1 MADAM
6 VTARMPQSK
15 KDAGNKILRELGLN
29 ASLAVNEL
37 YDYIL
42 ETHTWPLAAKKT
54 NEINALQ
61 LADALAFVDNIA
73 RVPKDSFIDIDYD
86 QAKRQ
91 RLIEKGRATESDF
104 R

>member
-37 YDYIL
+37 YDCIL
-42 ETHTWPLAAKKT
+42 ETHTWPLAAQKKS
-54 NEINALQ
+54 EIDTTQ
-61 LADALAFVDNIA
+61 LANALAFVDSIA

-91 RLIEKGRATESDF
+91 RLIGKGRATESDF
-104 R
+104 Q